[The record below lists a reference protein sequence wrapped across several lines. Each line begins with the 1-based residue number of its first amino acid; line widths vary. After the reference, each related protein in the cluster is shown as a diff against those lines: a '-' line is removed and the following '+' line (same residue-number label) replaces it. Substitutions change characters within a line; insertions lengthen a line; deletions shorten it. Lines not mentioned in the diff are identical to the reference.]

1 MLWLIINE
9 AKFFIVYSN
18 KNKLI
23 SQLVT
28 QTCQPLVRADD
39 TKNPDLS
46 GAGYDKFG
54 IKKRGW
60 TP

>member
-1 MLWLIINE
+1 MLWLIIRE
-9 AKFFIVYSN
+9 AKFFIVQSN

-54 IKKRGW
+54 IKKRGG

>member
-1 MLWLIINE
+1 MFLWVNKSTTLMGFPAE
-9 AKFFIVYSN
+9 AFLLSE
-18 KNKLI
+18 
-23 SQLVT
+23 SQVT

-54 IKKRGW
+54 IKKRGG